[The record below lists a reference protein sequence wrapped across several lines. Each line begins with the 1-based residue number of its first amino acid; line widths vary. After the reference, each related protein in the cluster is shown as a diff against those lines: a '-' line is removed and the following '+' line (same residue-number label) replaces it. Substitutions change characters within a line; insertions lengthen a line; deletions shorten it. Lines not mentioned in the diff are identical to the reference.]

1 MGRRFRRS
9 LFGYSPRE
17 VDEYVSRIAG
27 DFSVKCSEYENEI
40 RKMNERASELRL
52 LLEQLESREKAVG
65 DALVRAEIQARSV
78 IQEAN
83 WKSDSI
89 IRAAVAEVAKKH
101 LQVSS
106 LRATVAG
113 FKVDFERLLDQYKA
127 SAASIDSQ
135 ETRLANL
142 GVVCDRQESEPG

>member
-1 MGRRFRRS
+1 MGRTFGRS
-9 LFGYSPRE
+9 LFGYSRRE
-17 VDEYVSRIAG
+17 VDEYMSRIAG

-40 RKMNERASELRL
+40 RKINQRASELRL
-52 LLEQLESREKAVG
+52 LVGQLESREKAVG
-65 DALVRAEIQARSV
+65 DALVRAEIQAQSV
-78 IQEAN
+78 VEEAN

-89 IRAAVAEVAKKH
+89 IQAAVAEVAKKQ
-101 LQVSS
+101 LEVNS
-106 LRATVAG
+106 LRATVAR

-127 SAASIDSQ
+127 SVASIDSQ